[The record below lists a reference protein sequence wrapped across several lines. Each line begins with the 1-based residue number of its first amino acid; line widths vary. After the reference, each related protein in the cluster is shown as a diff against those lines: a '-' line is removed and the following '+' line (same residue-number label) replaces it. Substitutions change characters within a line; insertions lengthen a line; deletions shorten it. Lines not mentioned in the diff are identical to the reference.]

1 MSKTLIKLENIYK
14 KFGDG
19 QIKSTVLSD
28 INLTITEGE
37 FVAISGP
44 SGCGKSTLL
53 SILGLL
59 DTPSDGQ
66 YQLTTINTDGLKLD
80 QRALIR
86 NKHIGF
92 VFQSFN
98 LIDGL
103 NVFDNVALPLEH
115 RGASSAHIKAQVEE
129 KLTAVNLSSRSLQF
143 PNQLSGGQQQRVAIA
158 RALVGEP
165 DLLLVDEPTGNLDS
179 QNGDAVMQLLLELNQ
194 QGKTIVMVTHDERY
208 SRMAQ
213 RQIKLFDGKILIEKT
228 EAVA

>member
-1 MSKTLIKLENIYK
+1 MSKTLIKLEHISK

-28 INLTITEGE
+28 ISLTIKEGE

-59 DTPSDGQ
+59 DTPSEGQ
-66 YQLTTINTDGLKLD
+66 YHLTSINTDGLKVD
-80 QRALIR
+80 QRAVIR
-86 NKHIGF
+86 NQHIGF

-103 NVFDNVALPLEH
+103 NIFDNVALPLEH
-115 RGASSAHIKAQVEE
+115 RGASSTHIKTKVEE
-129 KLTAVNLSSRSLQF
+129 KLIAVNLSSRSLQY

-179 QNGDAVMQLLLELNQ
+179 QNGDAVMQLLLELNK

-213 RQIKLFDGKILIEKT
+213 RQVKLFDGKILLEKT